1 VTIVPALPRASDRPS
16 GGCRS
21 FTGALLLAASLLGS
35 CGGESI
41 PPYEGP
47 YRHALLVSI
56 DTTRAD
62 HFGCYGGT
70 AVKTP
75 HLDALAADG
84 VRFAQAMVTAPTTLA
99 SHTSMMTGNYP
110 RQHGVVRNGF
120 DVNPDNVMLAEVLS
134 ERGFHTAG
142 FAGSFALDQLF
153 GFDQGF
159 QHWDQEFSIE
169 FDPELADQN
178 QRPANQVTDAALEYL
193 ADFDG
198 SQRLFL
204 FVHYFDVHSPYTP
217 PEPFK
222 SSYKI
227 RFDSATLGLI
237 ATQVVRHQEQ
247 ILGEGRP
254 VYYDGL
260 NAELVRG
267 ADGTPMKGDTD
278 IAALYAGELAFVD
291 QQIGRLFDGLRDKG
305 ILDECLVVVTADH
318 GETFWEHGDFWHHGA
333 WVYETNVHVP
343 FLLYTPDG
351 RGRGTVVER
360 PVSSIDI
367 FPTLLDLLEVP
378 LPGAVAGVPLT
389 PAIDGEEMPVR
400 ALFTEATQ
408 PTRGLEDKFAWGNQL
423 KTKAVRKGRYKL
435 IQAPYLRLEEFYDL
449 KTDPGERTN
458 LLLEPTPQIQ
468 QRYAALRGELDAWR
482 AVETPLPSKFNSR
495 QMEGV
500 MKRLAELGYT
510 GEVPLMPNQGQGAP
524 DGPDGADGR

>member
-1 VTIVPALPRASDRPS
+1 MTIDPALLRAPGRLSR
-16 GGCRS
+16 GCRS
-21 FTGALLLAASLLGS
+21 FTGVLILVASAVSG

-75 HLDALAADG
+75 RLDALAADG

-120 DVNPDNVMLAEVLS
+120 DVNPDNVMLAEVLGES
-134 ERGFHTAG
+134 GFHTAG

-178 QRPANQVTDAALEYL
+178 QRPADQVTDAALEYL

-198 SQRLFL
+198 SDRLFL

-217 PEPFK
+217 PEPFS
-222 SSYKI
+222 SSYKL
-227 RFDSATLGLI
+227 RLDSATLGMLG
-237 ATQVVRHQEQ
+237 TQVVRHQEP
-247 ILGEGRP
+247 IIGEKRA
-254 VYYDGL
+254 VYLDGL
-260 NAELVRG
+260 NRKLVNG
-267 ADGTPMKGDTD
+267 VDGVPIDGDED

-291 QQIGRLFDGLRDKG
+291 QQVGRLFDGLRDKG

-333 WVYETNVHVP
+333 WVYETNLHVP
-343 FLLYTPDG
+343 FLLWAPDG
-351 RGRGTVVER
+351 RGQGRVVER

-378 LPGAVAGVPLT
+378 LPAAVAGIPLT
-389 PAIDGEEMPVR
+389 AAIDGELAPVR
-400 ALFTEATQ
+400 ALFAEATQ
-408 PTRGLEDKFAWGNQL
+408 PTRGLEKTFKWGNQL
-423 KTKAVRKGRYKL
+423 KAKAIRKGRFKL
-435 IQAPYLRLEEFYDL
+435 IQAPYLRLEELYDL
-449 KTDPGERTN
+449 KLDPGERNN
-458 LLLEPTPQIQ
+458 LLRDPTPQTQ
-468 QRYAALRGELDAWR
+468 QRYAALRAELDAWR
-482 AVETPLPSKFNSR
+482 AVEQPLPSTFNSR
-495 QMEGV
+495 QMNGV
-500 MKRLAELGYT
+500 LKRLAELGYT
-510 GEVPLMPNQGQGAP
+510 GEAP
-524 DGPDGADGR
+524 PAPTDPGEADGR